1 MTHKITEISEKNR
14 TIVIEIQESD
24 YEQFIQ
30 GIDYARK
37 VIDLQIIRH
46 RELFPSGITPTNYI
60 FNGLTRK
67 SEKMRIQ
74 MRRIKF
80 GNITYQIQPSFILPY
95 MRGNTDDVEKALFLL
110 RFSVPFWAL
119 AYIFGRNSMYWYRL
133 FVHFGRYSLVG
144 TTIKEAANLPEHIL
158 ADEEHIYVNGSK
170 EYIATTVANGCILGT
185 EICKSAS
192 EESLTQAYNIFKE
205 ESINVNPD
213 YQPKTVNTDGWA
225 ATKKAWKNLFSK
237 IIIIQCFLHAF
248 IKVRDRALKKLND
261 SFRDISEKIWDCYK
275 AETKRSFSQRIR
287 RMNQWAIKNVPESIM
302 KDKLLDL
309 CNKRSLWSKYYDFPQ
324 AYRTSNALDRLM
336 RFMDRHIFSHQ
347 SFHSSSI
354 KATLNIRAYA
364 LIYNFTPSNP
374 YTIKKYD
381 GKQSPAERLNGLKY
395 HANWLH
401 NLLISASLGGYRIH
415 HSKTLQ

>member
-1 MTHKITEISEKNR
+1 MTHKTTKIFGINR
-14 TIVIEIQESD
+14 TIIIEIPENG

-30 GIDYARK
+30 GIDHAKK
-37 VIDLQIIRH
+37 VIELHIAQYP
-46 RELFPSGITPTNYI
+46 ELFPSGIAPTNYI

-67 SEKMRIQ
+67 SEKMQIQ

-80 GNITYQIQPSFILPY
+80 KNITYQIQPSFILPY

-119 AYIFGRNSMYWYRL
+119 AYVFGRNSMYWYRL
-133 FVHFGRYSLVG
+133 FVHLGRYSLVG
-144 TTIKEAANLPEHIL
+144 TTIKKPVDLPEHLL
-158 ADEEHIYVNGSK
+158 ADEEHVYVKGSK
-170 EYIATTVANGCILGT
+170 QYIATTVANGCILGAET
-185 EICKSAS
+185 CKSAS
-192 EESLTQAYNIFKE
+192 EESLTRSYSVFKE
-205 ESINVNPD
+205 EATNLNPG
-213 YQPKTVNTDGWA
+213 YRPRTVNTDGWA
-225 ATKKAWKNLFSK
+225 ATKKSWGNLFPK

-248 IKVRDRALKKLND
+248 IKIRDRALKKLND
-261 SFRDISEKIWDCYK
+261 SFREISEKVWDCYK

-287 RMNQWAIKNVPESIM
+287 RMSLWAVKNVPESIM

-309 CNKRSLWSKYYDFPQ
+309 CNKRPLWSKYYDFPQ

-347 SFHSSSI
+347 SFHSSTV
-354 KATLNIRAYA
+354 KATLNMRAFA

-374 YTIKKYD
+374 YTINKYN
-381 GKQSPAERLNGLKY
+381 GRQSPAERLNGSKY

-401 NLLISASLGGYRIH
+401 NMLISASLGGYRIQ
-415 HSKTLQ
+415 HSKTL